1 MHYQSEEIQCHIK
14 FNLRFP
20 DINAPVY
27 GKKQRKFTLKAKDKK
42 KKEYIWYIY
51 VYIYINN

>member
-42 KKEYIWYIY
+42 KKNIY
-51 VYIYINN
+51 GIYMYIYI